1 MLGGAPDG
9 AGHGAGGGENVRP
22 EYITMEWPYGGV
34 PDGGLGEKE
43 GIGSWIVPRESFF
56 FHLSVI
62 AVGNMGFDGRVKG

>member
-43 GIGSWIVPRESFF
+43 GDRIGSCRANRFF
-56 FHLSVI
+56 FPTY
-62 AVGNMGFDGRVKG
+62 RW